1 MKKIMQFRYEGPDHE
16 NNFPQFEQ
24 YSMVLAN
31 QNIFNDYKA
40 ITQLGIQGPVGMRF
54 YLNKS
59 KNPITIGKTG
69 IYELDLTDL
78 GFIYAIRFNLKD
90 IEELVDPDITAKI
103 LVDILY
109 EEG

>member
-1 MKKIMQFRYEGPDHE
+1 MKKIMQFRYEGPDHPD
-16 NNFPQFEQ
+16 NFPQFEN

-31 QNIFNDYKA
+31 QNIFNDYKS
-40 ITQLGIQGPVGMRF
+40 IIQLGIQAPIGMRF

-59 KNPITIGKTG
+59 KNPITVGKTG
-69 IYELDLTDL
+69 IYELDLTNL
-78 GFIYAIRFNLKD
+78 GFIHAIRFNLKD
-90 IEELVDPDITAKI
+90 IEELVDPDNTAKI